1 MSENDTVEIH
11 QEYTED
17 VEDPDFDICNNQNL
31 LDLLDLIESRTYAI
45 LINAGHSPAPL
56 LRDLLQ
62 QIQVVQDIIHFSRL
76 HQRVQRDVDQG
87 NS

>member
-17 VEDPDFDICNNQNL
+17 VEDPDFDICNNRHL

-45 LINAGHSPAPL
+45 IDKAGRSPTPL
-56 LRDLLQ
+56 LKDLLQ
-62 QIQVVQDIIHFSRL
+62 QVQVVQDIIHLSKL
-76 HQRVQRDVDQG
+76 HQRVDRD
-87 NS
+87 

>member
-31 LDLLDLIESRTYAI
+31 LNLLDLIESRTYAI
-45 LINAGHSPAPL
+45 IDKAGQSPTPL
-56 LRDLLQ
+56 LKDLLQ
-62 QIQVVQDIIHFSRL
+62 QVQVVQDIIHLSRL
-76 HQRVQRDVDQG
+76 HQRVQREIDNQ
-87 NS
+87 N

>member
-31 LDLLDLIESRTYAI
+31 LNLLELIESRTYAI
-45 LINAGHSPAPL
+45 IDKAGHSPTPL
-56 LRDLLQ
+56 LKDLLQ
-62 QIQVVQDIIHFSRL
+62 QIQVVQDIIHLSRL
-76 HQRVQRDVDQG
+76 HQRIEREID
-87 NS
+87 NRN